1 MRRVYSVSR
10 YWPPI
15 LSARSSTATSR
26 RSSQHE
32 SSWTTRGCRLIG
44 TSSGGPSASPEASAL
59 SSQRI
64 VRPYLA
70 PFSLFILA
78 RSPEI
83 RPLTQRLPYHQN
95 PRTRLV
101 RFRSPHS
108 RTDSS
113 LAVQCQLRYT
123 TKLRKSRVNSH
134 YRNDKNTS
142 NISVLSRGGEGGIR
156 THGTVTRTTVF
167 ETVPFDHSGTS
178 P

>member
-1 MRRVYSVSR
+1 LERAAAGARLRLRRQ
-10 YWPPI
+10 
-15 LSARSSTATSR
+15 RSS
-26 RSSQHE
+26 RSELCGSI
-32 SSWTTRGCRLIG
+32 SFI
-44 TSSGGPSASPEASAL
+44 P
-59 SSQRI
+59 
-64 VRPYLA
+64 
-70 PFSLFILA
+70 LFILA

-123 TKLRKSRVNSH
+123 PKLRKSRVNSH
-134 YRNDKNTS
+134 YRNDKSTS
-142 NISVLSRGGEGGIR
+142 HIRVLSRGGEGGIR

-167 ETVPFDHSGTS
+167 ESKILVLIRAALWLSVCSSSPILPRRCRRVSPDTVLCRVVGLQFGLQSS
-178 P
+178 CFS

>member
-15 LSARSSTATSR
+15 LSPRSSTATSR

-59 SSQRI
+59 FSQRI
-64 VRPYLA
+64 VRLYLV

-83 RPLTQRLPYHQN
+83 RPLAQRLPYHRN

-101 RFRSPHS
+101 RFRDPHS
-108 RTDSS
+108 RSDSS
-113 LAVQCQLRYT
+113 LSVQRQLRYAA
-123 TKLRKSRVNSH
+123 KPRKNRVNSH
-134 YRNDKNTS
+134 YQNDKNTS
-142 NISVLSRGGEGGIR
+142 NINVLSRG
-156 THGTVTRTTVF
+156 
-167 ETVPFDHSGTS
+167 
-178 P
+178 